1 MTLSFLCYI
10 LSLNIVV
17 CVLFFVFFKLFMFT
31 NLQTKKK
38 LLNLEFLH
46 TSSLLFLWSQFSPDR
61 LISVSESL
69 VVVPAAVSRLTDWS
83 LIWLQ

>member
-17 CVLFFVFFKLFMFT
+17 CVLFFL
-31 NLQTKKK
+31 NCLCSQICRQKK